1 MSKKEYTTELLKL
14 EDAEIEKMEENEEE
28 IILQIH
34 LKRKS
39 HACPTCEALTDQVHD
54 YHLRTVRD
62 LSIRG
67 KPLKLLYRRR
77 RYICPACGKRFAEA
91 CAFLG
96 RYQRFTYQVTDKI
109 MQLLH
114 RRWSMKD
121 IARDT
126 KTSVSGVSRCL
137 ALFPQGKPTKLPKVL
152 SFDEFKGNANGE
164 RFQCIL
170 TAPEERQILD
180 ILPDRKVSTIQS
192 YLRPFSNRAEVQYV
206 VMDMNQ
212 GYRDIAK
219 TFFPSAKIVIDRFH
233 VVRYCTWAMDN
244 VRRDIQKSLLPAT
257 RKYFKRSRK
266 LLTVRRNAL
275 SDEDKAAVD
284 VMLNFSEKLYQA
296 YALKELFFE
305 FMDAKSSSAASELL
319 SKWFDACDRL
329 HLPEFKACRRM
340 LKNWKPYILNAFDC
354 SYSNGFTEG
363 CNNGIK
369 TLKRIA
375 FGFRNFY
382 NFRARI
388 LLSANPAHPNI

>member
-1 MSKKEYTTELLKL
+1 MSRKEYTTELLKL
-14 EDAEIEKMEENEEE
+14 EDAQIEKMEENEQE
-28 IILQIH
+28 IILQIR
-34 LKRKS
+34 LKRRA
-39 HACPTCEALTDQVHD
+39 HVCPCCGKETNRVHD
-54 YHLRTVRD
+54 YHVRTVRD

-67 KPLKLLYRRR
+67 KPLKLLYSRR
-77 RYICPACGKRFAEA
+77 RYICPACGKKFSEN

-96 RYQRFTYQVTDKI
+96 RYQRFTYHVTEKI
-109 MQLLH
+109 IELLH

-126 KTSVSGVSRCL
+126 ATSVSGVQRCL
-137 ALFPQGKPTKLPKVL
+137 RLVPQGKPEKLPEVL

-170 TAPEERQILD
+170 TDPEEKRILD

-192 YLRPFSNRAEVQYV
+192 YLKSFSNRCDVKYV
-206 VMDMNQ
+206 VMDMNK

-219 TFFPSAKIVIDRFH
+219 AFLPQAKIVIDRFH
-233 VVRYCTWAMDN
+233 VVRYCTWAMDD
-244 VRRDIQKSLLPAT
+244 VRRNIQKSLLPAT

-266 LLTVRRNAL
+266 LLTARRSSL

-296 YALKELFFE
+296 YALKELFYA
-305 FMDAKSSSAASELL
+305 FMDAESSSAAAELL
-319 SKWFDACDRL
+319 SRWFDACDRL
-329 HLPEFKACRRM
+329 ALPEFMACRRM

-354 SYSNGFTEG
+354 PYSNGFTEG

-375 FGFRNFY
+375 FGFRNFT

-388 LLSANPAHPNI
+388 LWAAKPADPNI

>member
-1 MSKKEYTTELLKL
+1 
-14 EDAEIEKMEENEEE
+14 
-28 IILQIH
+28 
-34 LKRKS
+34 
-39 HACPTCEALTDQVHD
+39 
-54 YHLRTVRD
+54 
-62 LSIRG
+62 
-67 KPLKLLYRRR
+67 
-77 RYICPACGKRFAEA
+77 
-91 CAFLG
+91 
-96 RYQRFTYQVTDKI
+96 
-109 MQLLH
+109 
-114 RRWSMKD
+114 MKD

-126 KTSVSGVSRCL
+126 QTSVSGVSRCL
-137 ALFPQGKPTKLPKVL
+137 ALFPQGKPTKLFKVL

-170 TAPEERQILD
+170 TAPEERRILD

-192 YLRPFSNRAEVQYV
+192 YLRSFPNRNEVQYV

-219 TFFPSAKIVIDRFH
+219 TFLPNAKIVIDRFH

-244 VRRDIQKSLLPAT
+244 VRRDIQKSLMPAT

-266 LLTVRRNAL
+266 LLTARRSAL
-275 SDEDKAAVD
+275 NDEDRAAVD

-305 FMDAKSSSAASELL
+305 FMDAKSSSAAAELL
-319 SKWFDACDRL
+319 SKWLDACDRL
-329 HLPEFKACRRM
+329 HLSEFKACTRM

-354 SYSNGFTEG
+354 PYSNGFTEG

-369 TLKRIA
+369 TLKRVA
-375 FGFRNFY
+375 FGFRNFH

-388 LLSANPAHPNI
+388 LLSANPAYPNI

>member
-14 EDAEIEKMEENEEE
+14 EDAEIEKMKETEEE
-28 IILQIH
+28 ITLQIR
-34 LKRKS
+34 LKRKV
-39 HACPTCEALTDQVHD
+39 HTCPNCQAQTNQVHD
-54 YHLRTVRD
+54 YRLRTVRD

-77 RYICPACGKRFAEA
+77 RYICSACGKRFSED

-114 RRWSMKD
+114 RKWSMKD
-121 IARDT
+121 IAKDT
-126 KTSVSGVSRCL
+126 QTSVSGVSRCL
-137 ALFPQGKPTKLPKVL
+137 ALFPQGKPAKLPKVL

-170 TAPEERQILD
+170 TAPEERRILD
-180 ILPDRKVSTIQS
+180 ILPDRKVSQIQS
-192 YLRPFSNRAEVQYV
+192 YLRSFPNREDVQYV

-212 GYRDIAK
+212 GYRDVAK
-219 TFFPSAKIVIDRFH
+219 TFLSNAKIVIDRFH

-244 VRRDIQKSLLPAT
+244 VRRNIQKLLLPAS

-266 LLTVRRNAL
+266 LLTARRSAL
-275 SDEDKAAVD
+275 NDEDRAAVD

-305 FMDAKSSSAASELL
+305 FMDAKTSSAATELL

-329 HLPEFKACRRM
+329 HLSEFKACRRM

-354 SYSNGFTEG
+354 PYSNGFTEG

-375 FGFRNFY
+375 FGFRNFQ

-388 LLSANPAHPNI
+388 LLAANPAYPNI

>member
-1 MSKKEYTTELLKL
+1 
-14 EDAEIEKMEENEEE
+14 
-28 IILQIH
+28 
-34 LKRKS
+34 
-39 HACPTCEALTDQVHD
+39 
-54 YHLRTVRD
+54 
-62 LSIRG
+62 
-67 KPLKLLYRRR
+67 
-77 RYICPACGKRFAEA
+77 
-91 CAFLG
+91 
-96 RYQRFTYQVTDKI
+96 
-109 MQLLH
+109 
-114 RRWSMKD
+114 
-121 IARDT
+121 
-126 KTSVSGVSRCL
+126 
-137 ALFPQGKPTKLPKVL
+137 VL

-170 TAPEERQILD
+170 TAPEERRILD

-219 TFFPSAKIVIDRFH
+219 TFFPNAKIVIDRFH

-305 FMDAKSSSAASELL
+305 FMDAKSSSAAAELL

-354 SYSNGFTEG
+354 PYSNGFTES

-375 FGFRNFY
+375 FGFRNFH

-388 LLSANPAHPNI
+388 LLSANPAYPNI